1 MQSTNDDLTLDL
13 FPLLSFGKMSQESS
27 TQKTTRSGVFLGHL
41 PAKMLH
47 LTPQGVDGRTLVACM
62 VPKEQ
67 SRGGSLTPNISEWPN
82 DAAVCSLSQVLET
95 TSIPQRFF
103 LSPRACAGILR
114 RAEKRGKEL
123 PPALQTALLSVAQEM
138 SE

>member
-1 MQSTNDDLTLDL
+1 MQSTADDLTLDM
-13 FPLLSFGKMSQESS
+13 FQPSSFGRTSQESS
-27 TQKTTRSGVFLGHL
+27 TPRTTRSDAFLGRL
-41 PAKMLH
+41 PAKMRH
-47 LTPQGVDGRTLVACM
+47 LSQQGRDGQTLVACM

-67 SRGGSLTPNISEWPN
+67 SRGGSSTPNTSEWPN
-82 DAAVCSLSQVLET
+82 DADVCSLSQVLET
-95 TSIPQRFF
+95 TLIPQRFF